1 MLAGEP
7 GALAAIAAGLGA
19 PSVSIATL
27 GQATPGFT
35 RTGAA

>member
-1 MLAGEP
+1 VLAGEP

-27 GQATPGFT
+27 EATVGFT
-35 RTGAA
+35 RTGAAV